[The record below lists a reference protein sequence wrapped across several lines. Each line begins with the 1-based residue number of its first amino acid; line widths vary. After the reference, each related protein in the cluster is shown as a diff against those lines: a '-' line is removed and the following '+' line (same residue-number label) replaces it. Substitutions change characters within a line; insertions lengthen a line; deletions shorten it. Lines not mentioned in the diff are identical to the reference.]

1 MKKYY
6 IKIIGLCLCLS
17 VFAAVISGCDNG
29 NKALKTDTA
38 RYSEYTGENTAEENS
53 TVQNK
58 RFMLLW
64 NNEFKQVVITDRE
77 NGAVYSTM
85 PTDAMKTEYDSEGF
99 KIKNNPVIESP
110 IIVYYND
117 LTTLSETDI
126 YASDAIEND
135 GVYAE
140 TLENGI
146 KVTYDF
152 YDKKISVPVYY
163 RIFEDRFEIAVEPKE
178 IKDDG
183 ENRVTAVALAP
194 FLCSLK
200 NDGDGYFLL
209 PDGCGSIVKP
219 KTVSLIGEQGFARVY
234 GDDLTVSS
242 YSLSSYKKSMNMPIF
257 GFTDGEKGLFSIIS
271 SSEEQAYLCWNIG
284 SENTKYS
291 SVYPMFRIRGY
302 DYTSKP
308 KNFLST
314 LPQVPIFSDS
324 INTEPLKISYYPL
337 YGEKANYN
345 GMAEFYREYLVKAG
359 KLTEKEF
366 SDIALD
372 IRVLGG
378 LEKKAFTAGLPHTEL
393 SVLTSVNEIGEI
405 VKYLSDKTG
414 LKFNVTLEGFGKSG
428 LDIGSVGGGFKIAGK
443 FGSKKDIASLKSL
456 CDKNGVGLYISYDI
470 IRFKKNGCGFSSLK
484 DAALLPDQQI
494 FYNRTFNNVTRNRNS
509 EKYLL
514 LARNRITDA
523 IEKATETAANYG
535 FDGINIG
542 TLSNVSYSDYRNEET
557 GICAGMG
564 SQVSETIQKANN
576 KVHIAA
582 SNPNIYA
589 AYSSNYI
596 TDAPLFSS
604 GYDMT
609 SEEIPFYQM
618 VMRGYVQMS
627 CESFN
632 LANDSDKAFLKCVET
647 GMIPSYTFSYR
658 YNSSVITSEFSAL
671 SVSKFEGLK
680 DETVNTAKK
689 TEKLLK
695 NLGNA
700 KIKSYEIVN
709 DELRITRFDNG
720 MTVAVNYSDSSVLF
734 ESAEIKPK
742 SFYVWGE

>member
-1 MKKYY
+1 M
-6 IKIIGLCLCLS
+6 
-17 VFAAVISGCDNG
+17 
-29 NKALKTDTA
+29 
-38 RYSEYTGENTAEENS
+38 
-53 TVQNK
+53 
-58 RFMLLW
+58 
-64 NNEFKQVVITDRE
+64 
-77 NGAVYSTM
+77 
-85 PTDAMKTEYDSEGF
+85 
-99 KIKNNPVIESP
+99 
-110 IIVYYND
+110 
-117 LTTLSETDI
+117 
-126 YASDAIEND
+126 
-135 GVYAE
+135 
-140 TLENGI
+140 
-146 KVTYDF
+146 
-152 YDKKISVPVYY
+152 
-163 RIFEDRFEIAVEPKE
+163 
-178 IKDDG
+178 
-183 ENRVTAVALAP
+183 
-194 FLCSLK
+194 
-200 NDGDGYFLL
+200 
-209 PDGCGSIVKP
+209 
-219 KTVSLIGEQGFARVY
+219 
-234 GDDLTVSS
+234 
-242 YSLSSYKKSMNMPIF
+242 
-257 GFTDGEKGLFSIIS
+257 
-271 SSEEQAYLCWNIG
+271 
-284 SENTKYS
+284 
-291 SVYPMFRIRGY
+291 
-302 DYTSKP
+302 
-308 KNFLST
+308 
-314 LPQVPIFSDS
+314 
-324 INTEPLKISYYPL
+324 
-337 YGEKANYN
+337 
-345 GMAEFYREYLVKAG
+345 
-359 KLTEKEF
+359 
-366 SDIALD
+366 
-372 IRVLGG
+372 
-378 LEKKAFTAGLPHTEL
+378 
-393 SVLTSVNEIGEI
+393 
-405 VKYLSDKTG
+405 
-414 LKFNVTLEGFGKSG
+414 
-428 LDIGSVGGGFKIAGK
+428 
-443 FGSKKDIASLKSL
+443 
-456 CDKNGVGLYISYDI
+456 
-470 IRFKKNGCGFSSLK
+470 
-484 DAALLPDQQI
+484 
-494 FYNRTFNNVTRNRNS
+494 
-509 EKYLL
+509 L

-700 KIKSYEIVN
+700 KIKSYEIIN